1 MNEQQNN
8 GNIIL
13 YQTEDGKSRIEITL
27 CNDTVW
33 LTADQMAELFQRN
46 KSTISR
52 HIKNVFEDGE
62 LNPDSTVAFFATIQN
77 EGNRSVERNLAY
89 YNLDMII
96 SVGYRV
102 KSHRGVQFR
111 IWATNILRE
120 YLVKGFAMNDDLL
133 KRAGGGNYFDELLS
147 RIRDIRSSE
156 KVFYR
161 KILEIYA
168 LSIDYDP
175 RTEATMQFFKTVQNK
190 MHYSV
195 HGHTAAEIIYERAD
209 AEKDFMGL
217 TSWTGALPK
226 RTDTETAKNY
236 LSSDELD
243 TLNRIVSLYLDFA
256 ELQAKSHLDFAELQ
270 AKSHKPMYM
279 KDWIQKLDDF
289 LKLSG
294 KELLTHAEKISAE
307 LAKQKANTEYDKF
320 KERTVYSLSPV
331 EIHFLENFEKEQK
344 KLKDK

>member
-13 YQTEDGKSRIEITL
+13 YQTEDGKSRIEVTL

-62 LNPDSTVAFFATIQN
+62 LQADKVVAFFATTTQHGAIKGKNQTHQ
-77 EGNRSVERNLAY
+77 VAY

-111 IWATNILRE
+111 IWATNVLRE

-209 AEKDFMGL
+209 AEI
-217 TSWTGALPK
+217 
-226 RTDTETAKNY
+226 AKNY

-243 TLNRIVSLYLDFA
+243 TLNRIVSLY
-256 ELQAKSHLDFAELQ
+256 LDFAELQ

-294 KELLTHAEKISAE
+294 KELLSHAGKISAE
-307 LAKQKANTEYDKF
+307 LAKQKADTEYDKF

-344 KLKDK
+344 RLKDR

>member
-13 YQTEDGKSRIEITL
+13 YQTEDGKSRIEVTL

-62 LNPDSTVAFFATIQN
+62 LSPDSTVAFFATVQN

-111 IWATNILRE
+111 IWATSVLRE

-175 RTEATMQFFKTVQNK
+175 RTETTMQFFKTVQNK
-190 MHYSV
+190 MHFSV
-195 HGHTAAEIIYERAD
+195 HGHTAAEIIYERAN

-226 RTDTETAKNY
+226 RTDAEIAKNY

-243 TLNRIVSLYLDFA
+243 TLNRIVSLY
-256 ELQAKSHLDFAELQ
+256 LDFAELQ

-294 KELLTHAEKISAE
+294 KELLSHAGKISAE
-307 LAKQKANTEYDKF
+307 LAKQKADTEYDKF
-320 KERTVYSLSPV
+320 KDRTAYSLSPV

-344 KLKDK
+344 KLKN